1 MRMDER
7 AETTENP
14 RSRRDVLRLGAATVL
29 GLAAGPRLAW
39 AMAESSRSLAFY
51 CLHTGEYMSVEYCAG
66 GRYQRDA
73 LRAVDR
79 LLRDHRTDQIHPIDP
94 ALLDRMWVL
103 HRRLASRA
111 QIHVISG
118 YRSAQTNAMLR
129 RTESGVARSSF
140 HIQGRALDFFLPDRQ
155 LAQVRRAAL
164 GLKLGGVGYYPASN
178 FVHVDSGP
186 IRSW

>member
-7 AETTENP
+7 AETPEHP
-14 RSRRDVLRLGAATVL
+14 RSRRDVLRLGAAAAL
-29 GLAAGPRLAW
+29 GLTFGPRRAW
-39 AMAESSRSLAFY
+39 ATAESRSLAFY
-51 CLHTGEYMSVEYCAG
+51 CLHTGEYMSVEYCTG

-94 ALLDRMWVL
+94 ALLDRMWIL
-103 HRRLASRA
+103 HRRLESRA

-118 YRSAQTNAMLR
+118 YRSAATNAMLH
-129 RTESGVARSSF
+129 RTESGVARASF
-140 HIQGRALDFFLPDRQ
+140 HIQGRALDFFLPDRR

-164 GLKLGGVGYYPASN
+164 GLRLGGVGYYPSSN